1 MKKEKGNIGDLMAA
15 GICMLLMTVLLVT
28 YMDSVRLVDEKT
40 EINQIARKYIL
51 RMETVGM
58 LTESDRLLLC
68 RELETAGA
76 SEVSLEGT
84 TLDRAG
90 YGEEIVLRIRGK
102 LRGIYGFEEKR
113 VSTAKY

>member
-15 GICMLLMTVLLVT
+15 CICMLLMTVLLVA

-58 LTESDRLLLC
+58 LTESDRLLLS
-68 RELETAGA
+68 RELESAGA
-76 SEVSLEGT
+76 SGVSLEGT
-84 TLDRAG
+84 TFERAG
-90 YGEEIVLRIRGK
+90 YGAEIVLKIRGK

>member
-1 MKKEKGNIGDLMAA
+1 MKREKGNIGDLMAA
-15 GICMLLMTVLLVT
+15 CVCMLLLTLLIVS

-58 LTESDRLLLC
+58 LTEGDRQLLDE
-68 RELETAGA
+68 ELQAAGA
-76 SEVSLEGT
+76 SGVSLEGT
-84 TLDRAG
+84 TLDRVG
-90 YGEEIVLRIRGK
+90 YGEEIVLKIKGR
-102 LRGIYGFEEKR
+102 LRGIYVFEEKR

>member
-1 MKKEKGNIGDLMAA
+1 MKKEKGSIGDLLAA
-15 GICMLLMTVLLVT
+15 CICMVLMTLLLVS

-58 LTESDRLLLC
+58 LTESDRRLIE
-68 RELETAGA
+68 RELEAAGA

-84 TLDRAG
+84 TFERVG
-90 YGEEIVLRIRGK
+90 YGEEIVLKIRGK

-113 VSTAKY
+113 MSTAKY

>member
-1 MKKEKGNIGDLMAA
+1 MRKERGSIGDLMAA
-15 GICMLLMTVLLVT
+15 CICMLMMTVLLVA

-68 RELETAGA
+68 KELEVAGA
-76 SEVSLEGT
+76 SGVSLEGT
-84 TLDRAG
+84 TFDRVG
-90 YGEEIVLRIRGK
+90 YGEKIVLRISGK
-102 LRGIYGFEEKR
+102 LRGVYGFEEKR
-113 VSTAKY
+113 MSTAKY

>member
-1 MKKEKGNIGDLMAA
+1 MKKERGSIGDLMAA
-15 GICMLLMTVLLVT
+15 CICMLLMTLLLVS

-58 LTESDRLLLC
+58 LTESDKRLLG
-68 RELETAGA
+68 RELEAAGA
-76 SEVSLEGT
+76 SEISLEGT
-84 TLDRAG
+84 TLERVG
-90 YGEEIVLRIRGK
+90 YGEEIVLKIKGK
-102 LRGIYGFEEKR
+102 LRGAYGFEEKR

>member
-15 GICMLLMTVLLVT
+15 SICMLLMTLLLVS

-40 EINQIARKYIL
+40 EIDQIARKYIL

-58 LTESDRLLLC
+58 LTESDRQLLG

-76 SEVSLEGT
+76 SGISLEGT
-84 TLDRAG
+84 TFDRVG
-90 YGEEIVLRIRGK
+90 YGEEIVLKIRGK

-113 VSTAKY
+113 MSTAKY

>member
-1 MKKEKGNIGDLMAA
+1 MKKEKGNVGDLMAA
-15 GICMLLMTVLLVT
+15 CICMLLMTLLLVS

-58 LTESDRLLLC
+58 LTESDRQLLG
-68 RELETAGA
+68 RELEAAGA
-76 SEVSLEGT
+76 SGISLEGT
-84 TLDRAG
+84 TFDRVG
-90 YGEEIVLRIRGK
+90 YGEEIVLKIKGK

-113 VSTAKY
+113 MSTAKY